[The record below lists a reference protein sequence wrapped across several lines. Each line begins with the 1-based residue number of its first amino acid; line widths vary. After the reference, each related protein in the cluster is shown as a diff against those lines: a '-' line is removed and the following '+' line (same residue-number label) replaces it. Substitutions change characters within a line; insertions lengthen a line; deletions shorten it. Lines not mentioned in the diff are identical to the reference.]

1 VNPTARR
8 LVLATLLAAALAT
21 AVQALAGAPSL
32 RTIALSPAQVGPGY
46 RLAVIPGGTSVQ
58 GQVTLDLCGFYFPSE
73 QLRLARLQVAYRKSG
88 SGLALSNEVVRYK
101 PGGAQQ
107 SLREVAHAASHCPRG
122 PVASNVTGVPPL
134 TYRIANIA
142 GEHLLPGNV
151 ALRVHFTGTF
161 KGKTVAETAIV
172 VYQAK
177 GNVLSGVYTNG
188 SGAVAAQ
195 QAFGLRAAELSA
207 ANLRRL
213 A

>member
-1 VNPTARR
+1 MNAIARR
-8 LVLATLLAAALAT
+8 LVLAVLPAVALAT
-21 AVQALAGAPSL
+21 AVPALAAAPSL
-32 RTIALSPAQVGPGY
+32 RKIALTPAQVGAGY

-58 GQVTLDLCGFYFPSE
+58 GQVTLDLCGFSFPSE

-88 SGLALSNEVVRYK
+88 TGLALSNEVVRYR

-107 SLREVAHAASHCPRG
+107 ALREVAHAASHCPRG
-122 PVASNVTGVPPL
+122 PVTSSVAGVPPL
-134 TYRIANIA
+134 TYRIAKITDD
-142 GEHLLPGNV
+142 HLLPGSV
-151 ALRVHFTGTF
+151 ALRVHFSGTF
-161 KGKTVAETAIV
+161 RGKQIAETAIV
-172 VYQAK
+172 VYQTK

-195 QAFGLRAAELSA
+195 QAFGLHAAEESA